1 MQSPLPPNPRNLP
14 IHYPNLTWNCMLL
27 LRSPNISNMNLW
39 YSLNWF
45 LFPRKSCNYF
55 FNKITP
61 KLTWNLKQA
70 QNEPK
75 LHPAN
80 MEFKQVVNPIFHFA
94 LRSRYR
100 VFNLGGAIAIP
111 VKHSTQQIMWK
122 SIESFLC
129 LR

>member
-1 MQSPLPPNPRNLP
+1 M
-14 IHYPNLTWNCMLL
+14 
-27 LRSPNISNMNLW
+27 
-39 YSLNWF
+39 
-45 LFPRKSCNYF
+45 
-55 FNKITP
+55 
-61 KLTWNLKQA
+61 TWNLKQA

-80 MEFKQVVNPIFHFA
+80 MEFKHVNPIFHFA
-94 LRSRYR
+94 LRSRYH